1 MMDALDVDPAV
12 AAVGDVLISP
22 RAAGTTGRPQPN
34 CGPDMMRATEPE
46 AVGIFAA
53 ARHAIGPDAA
63 DWLCLAAAPTFAI
76 MAVLTCAR
84 GSGGPRMLC
93 SAALGMPPLSGMV
106 PMYSLMSIFH
116 AVPWLKMILS
126 QSSCPGRP

>member
-12 AAVGDVLISP
+12 AAVDDVLISR
-22 RAAGTTGRPQPN
+22 RAAGTARTSRTAG
-34 CGPDMMRATEPE
+34 GSAVVGTTDAE
-46 AVGIFAA
+46 AVGVVAA
-53 ARHAIGPDAA
+53 ARRVIGLGAA

-76 MAVLTCAR
+76 MALLTCVL
-84 GSGGPRMLC
+84 GSSAPRMLC

-126 QSSCPGRP
+126 QSGCPGRP